1 MARCVIIDAKDIP
14 ATQHK
19 VFKKE
24 IELMTN
30 PQDAFDDYSRQEEQ
44 TAKVAIKQDAGKPP
58 LSLLP
63 ASFFHNL
70 PVPDALDKE
79 YRSAAYNLRT
89 SLEYLANYSAE
100 PSDTSSFVWLI
111 NALTAVMD
119 TYDTS
124 YAAATDLARVM
135 EFGAKKYSRNN
146 WRLGFNDSRLLD
158 AAMRHLTQWFDNPT
172 DDESG
177 FDHRAHAMFEI
188 SALLD
193 QVNARRAG
201 KTRGNNDLI

>member
-1 MARCVIIDAKDIP
+1 
-14 ATQHK
+14 
-19 VFKKE
+19 
-24 IELMTN
+24 MTN
-30 PQDAFDDYSRQEEQ
+30 PKDALDYYTRHEEKA
-44 TAKVAIKQDAGKPP
+44 TASKNEEKAKVAIKQDTGKPQ

-70 PVPDALDKE
+70 PVPDVLPMED
-79 YRSAAYNLRT
+79 RTVAYSLRT
-89 SLEYLANYSAE
+89 SLEYLANYSAA
-100 PSDTSSFVWLI
+100 PDDTSSFVWLI

-135 EFGAKKYSRNN
+135 EFGARKYSRNN

-158 AAMRHLTQWFDNPT
+158 AAMRHLTQWFDDPI

-177 FDHRAHAMFEI
+177 YDHRAHAMFEI

-201 KTRGNNDLI
+201 KPRGTNDLI

>member
-1 MARCVIIDAKDIP
+1 MS
-14 ATQHK
+14 TTSN
-19 VFKKE
+19 
-24 IELMTN
+24 TN
-30 PQDAFDDYSRQEEQ
+30 
-44 TAKVAIKQDAGKPP
+44 TVAIKQDTGKPQ

-70 PVPDALDKE
+70 PAPDSLPED
-79 YRSAAYNLRT
+79 YRNVAYDLRT

-100 PSDTSSFVWLI
+100 ASDTSSFVWLI

-158 AAMRHLTQWFDNPT
+158 AAMRHLTQWFDNPI

-201 KTRGNNDLI
+201 KTRGHNDLI

>member
-1 MARCVIIDAKDIP
+1 
-14 ATQHK
+14 
-19 VFKKE
+19 
-24 IELMTN
+24 MTN
-30 PQDAFDDYSRQEEQ
+30 PKDALDYYTRREAMKAVEEKAAASKQEE
-44 TAKVAIKQDAGKPP
+44 TATGAIKQDIGKPQ

-70 PVPDALDKE
+70 PVPDALPMED
-79 YRSAAYNLRT
+79 RTVAYSLRT

-135 EFGAKKYSRNN
+135 EFGAEKYSRNN

-158 AAMRHLTQWFDNPT
+158 AAMRHLTQWFDDPI

-177 FDHRAHAMFEI
+177 YDHRAHAMFEI

-201 KTRGNNDLI
+201 KSRGTNDLI

>member
-1 MARCVIIDAKDIP
+1 
-14 ATQHK
+14 
-19 VFKKE
+19 
-24 IELMTN
+24 MTN
-30 PQDAFDDYSRQEEQ
+30 PQDAFDYYSRQEEQ
-44 TAKVAIKQDAGKPP
+44 ATKVAIKQDTGKPQ

-63 ASFFHNL
+63 QSFFHNM
-70 PVPDALDKE
+70 PVPDALPAE
-79 YRSAAYNLRT
+79 HRELAYNIRSA
-89 SLEYLANYSAE
+89 LEDLARYSAE
-100 PSDTSSFVWLI
+100 ASDESSAFTWLTV
-111 NALTAVMD
+111 ALTTVMD
-119 TYDTS
+119 TYPTAF
-124 YAAATDLARVM
+124 AAATDLARVM
-135 EFGAKKYSRNN
+135 EFGARKYSRNN